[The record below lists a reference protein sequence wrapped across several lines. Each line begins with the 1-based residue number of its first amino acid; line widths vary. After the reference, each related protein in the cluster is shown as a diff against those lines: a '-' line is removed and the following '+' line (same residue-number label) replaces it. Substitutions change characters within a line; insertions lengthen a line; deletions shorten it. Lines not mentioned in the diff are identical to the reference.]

1 MIYYQK
7 RLFKQKPV
15 SSFAKLYLY
24 LSLTSKQLF
33 NLLYMNLFYLKV
45 TALSFVYTLIFS
57 LAKSQESP
65 LFRQL
70 SPKETGVKFSNNIHN
85 SENLNVLSYEYF
97 YNGGGVAVGD
107 INNDGLPDLFFTA
120 NMEPNKLYLNLGD
133 MKFKDITRNASEK
146 LEGSPGSWKTG
157 ATMADVNGD
166 GLLDI
171 YVCYSGKVTDD
182 KRRNQLFIN
191 MGNLKFEEKAAEYG
205 LDDKSHSTQAAF
217 FDFDN
222 DGDLDVFL
230 LNHSTRKI
238 DNSELSRYRAEV
250 DELAGNKLY
259 ENRNNRF
266 VDISRQAGITQNP
279 LTFGLGI
286 TITDIDKDGWQDIYV
301 TNDYNEPDY
310 FYINNHNG
318 TFTESSRQYF
328 RYLAQFSMGVDIADF
343 NNDGLPDVYSLDM
356 LPEDNYRQ
364 KTLQIQEKY
373 EHYLLMVNQGIT
385 PQYMRN
391 VLQLNNG
398 DKTFSEIAQFAG
410 VSNTDWSW
418 CPLFADFDND
428 GFKDILVTNGYLRDY
443 TDKDFLRHWGD
454 YKIQKAMKAEPVQL
468 MDLVNAMPETK
479 LNNYIFKNNGNLTF
493 TNQVKQW
500 GLEHPGISSGAVYA
514 DLDNDGDLDI
524 VINQLNDPALIYK
537 NTSRESG
544 NSNFIS
550 LELKYKTA
558 NIYALGAKVYIFS
571 KGMMQY
577 QEVNPSRGYLSCL
590 PTVLHFGLAHQTTID
605 SIKIIWPDNTMQI
618 ISNVTPNQKLTLQ
631 YGKDSKPYTPE
642 VKKTFPLFRKAPDY
656 IKYNNKANTENDF
669 TRQPLMMFM
678 YSKTSPVMAKG
689 DVNKDGLED
698 LFISG
703 QDTQTGRLYIQNA
716 NGQFSTI
723 EIGDESQSTISA
735 AAFFDANGDGY
746 QDLYIAKGGYAQYE
760 PDTKSLQDELY
771 INDGKGNLTQVSGYL
786 PVLNESSKSCVRP
799 CDFDNDGDIDI
810 FVGGRIIPG
819 KYPLAPKS
827 YLLVNNGHGKFTS
840 SEIPFSTIGMVTDA
854 AWTDVDSDGR
864 KDLVICGEF
873 MPIMIFLNKPAGFI
887 DATEKYF
894 GKKET
899 GIWFSLQVADLDGDG
914 KEDIV
919 AGNIGQNTPIHISP
933 DEPATLYYAD
943 FDYNGTLDP
952 FLNFYIQGKSYPFV
966 SRSELNDQIPAMRRK
981 FATYKDYANATMKT
995 IFSNEELE
1003 RATKLEATECRSVI
1017 FFSRNDHYEKKTLPS
1032 QAQFSVITRTLIKD
1046 FNSDNKPDILLMGN
1060 LSDNRLKIGAIDSNY
1075 GCVLLNNGNGDFEY
1089 LPQFNSG
1096 LSIRG
1101 DVKGAEFLNIGGKQL
1116 LTIGISN
1123 NNLLFYEY

>member
-1 MIYYQK
+1 M
-7 RLFKQKPV
+7 
-15 SSFAKLYLY
+15 
-24 LSLTSKQLF
+24 
-33 NLLYMNLFYLKV
+33 NLLYLKV
-45 TALSFVYTLIFS
+45 PLLSITCTLLFS
-57 LAKSQESP
+57 FAKSQESP

-70 SPKETGVKFSNNIHN
+70 SPKETGIRFSNDIHD
-85 SENLNVLSYEYF
+85 SENLNVLAYEYF
-97 YNGGGVAVGD
+97 YNGGGVATGD
-107 INNDGLPDLFFTA
+107 INNDGLPDIFFTA
-120 NMEPNKLYLNLGD
+120 NMESNKLYLNLGD
-133 MKFKDITRNASEK
+133 MKFKDITKSAADGLAGR
-146 LEGSPGSWKTG
+146 PGGWKTG

-171 YVCYSGKVTDD
+171 YVCYSGKVPDD
-182 KRRNQLFIN
+182 QRRNQLFIN
-191 MGNLKFEEKAAEYG
+191 MGNLKFEEKAAEFG
-205 LDDKSHSTQAAF
+205 LDDKSHGTQAAF

-238 DNSELSRYRAEV
+238 DNTELSRYRAEV

-259 ENRNNRF
+259 ENRNNHF

-310 FYINNHNG
+310 LYINNHNG

-343 NNDGLPDVYSLDM
+343 NNDGFPDVYSLDM

-373 EHYLLMVNQGIT
+373 EHFLLMVNQGIT

-524 VINQLNDPALIYK
+524 VINQLNDPALIYR
-537 NTSRESG
+537 NTSREKG
-544 NSNFIS
+544 NSNFLS
-550 LELKYKTA
+550 LELKYKPA
-558 NIYALGAKVYIFS
+558 NIHALGAKAYIYS
-571 KGMMQY
+571 QGMMQY

-590 PTVLHFGLAHQTTID
+590 PTILHFGLAKHSIID
-605 SIKIIWPDNTMQI
+605 SVKIIWPDNTMQV

-631 YGKDSKPYTPE
+631 YGTDRKPYNME
-642 VKKTFPLFRKAPDY
+642 EKKKSSLFRKASDY
-656 IKYNNKANTENDF
+656 IKYSNKALTENDF

-678 YSKTSPVMAKG
+678 YSKTSPVIAKG
-689 DVNKDGLED
+689 DVNKDGLDD

-703 QDTQTGRLYIQNA
+703 QETQTGILYIQNA
-716 NGQFSTI
+716 NGQFSTV
-723 EIGDESQSTISA
+723 EIGDESQSAISA

-760 PDTKSLQDELY
+760 PETISLQDELY
-771 INDGKGNLTQVSGYL
+771 INDGRGNLSLANGNL
-786 PVLNESSKSCVRP
+786 PVMNESSKACVRP
-799 CDFDNDGDIDI
+799 LDFDNDGDVDV
-810 FVGGRIIPG
+810 FVGGRVIPG

-827 YLLVNNGHGKFTS
+827 YLLVNNGQGKFTTA
-840 SEIPFSTIGMVTDA
+840 EIPFSTVGMVTDA
-854 AWTDVDSDGR
+854 AWVDADSDGR

-873 MPIMIFLNKPAGFI
+873 MPVMLFLNKPAGFI

-899 GIWFSLQVADLDGDG
+899 GIWFSLQVADLNGDG

-919 AGNIGQNTPIHISP
+919 AGNIGQNSPIHASSK
-933 DEPATLYYAD
+933 EPATLYYAD

-981 FATYKDYANATMKT
+981 FITYKSYANATMEN
-995 IFSNEELE
+995 IFSKDELD
-1003 RATKLEATECRSVI
+1003 RATKLVATECRSVM
-1017 FFSRNDHYEKKTLPS
+1017 FFSRNEHFEKKALPP

-1046 FNSDNKPDILLMGN
+1046 FNADSKPDILLMGN
-1060 LSDNRLKIGAIDSNY
+1060 LSDNRLKMGAIEANY
-1075 GCVLLNNGNGDFEY
+1075 GCVLLNKGNEVFEY
-1089 LPQFNSG
+1089 LPQNDSG

-1101 DVKGAEFLNIGGKQL
+1101 DVKSAGLMKIGGKKIL
-1116 LTIGISN
+1116 AIGIN
-1123 NNLLFYEY
+1123 NSNLLFYEY